1 METSSLDTNLVV
13 HYLIGDISEQRSQVA
28 RLLRTTG
35 VTYYYTNMAL
45 SETFY
50 VLEKYYQLPR
60 KDIVAMLNFF
70 LARYSDRLIYDHV
83 LTALAFPYY
92 LSHPKLSWVDCAL
105 AAEAEIHHHE
115 PLWTFDKKLANQ
127 LPQAKLLNV

>member
-13 HYLIGDISEQRSQVA
+13 HFLLGDIPGQCKRVA
-28 RLLRTTG
+28 ELLQSPRKSF
-35 VTYYYTNMAL
+35 YFTNMAL
-45 SETFY
+45 SETIY

-60 KDIVAMLNFF
+60 QEIVELLNIFFARYDIVVM
-70 LARYSDRLIYDHV
+70 YDRALVD
-83 LTALAFPYY
+83 LAFPHY
-92 LSHPKLSWVDCAL
+92 LTHPKLSWIDCAL

-127 LPQAKLLNV
+127 LPQAKLLK